1 MAPKAIFP
9 QKTGEAIPILDK
21 AKALALILRE
31 EFGCPFAFFDGSTGN
46 MLSKEPASL
55 NATPPAGLLQ
65 PAQLLELAAE
75 GQTCVQSAGEGLFRL
90 ILVIQLPSC
99 PCLIACGIIPA
110 LAPSDRDLGRE
121 QARLKRWG
129 QAVADRLRLS
139 DELGARFREESKQ
152 PLTTSLS
159 TSSLPLLD
167 SVIRS
172 LRIHQEPSQQK
183 ERILEAALN
192 AGCFQT
198 LLWVPLD
205 ARDPAILKGKEC
217 LTQPDCLRLIHALS
231 SEANCRPGQPFIC
244 NTVGTTVWGQAFP
257 RITNLLAMSVA
268 DPGIVG
274 WVLALNKRERAEP
287 NGALSAQ
294 WGSDSGKSI
303 ALIGLSDID
312 LVSPFVAL
320 LELHI
325 RSFSR
330 YQDVKELL
338 VGLTKSLT
346 AALDAKDSYTYGH
359 SERVARITV
368 ELGRELGFSAD
379 DLSEL
384 YLMGLLHDVGN
395 LGIKESVLCKP
406 DELTAEEFEH
416 IKQHVV
422 IGYSILSDLGPVRH
436 LLPGI
441 LYHHENYDG
450 TGYPDG
456 LVGEAIPLVA
466 RILAVAEA
474 CDSMSNKRPYRD
486 ALPYRLVEETL
497 VEGAGKQWDP
507 KVVDAFL
514 NCRHRIHT
522 IRQRGV
528 GHSLHVAIDNA
539 LELESAV
546 LHAGADR

>member
-1 MAPKAIFP
+1 MASKASVP
-9 QKTGEAIPILDK
+9 SKKGDRLPILEK
-21 AKALALILRE
+21 AKALAIILRE
-31 EFGCPFAFFDGSTGN
+31 EFGCSFAFYDAGTGN
-46 MLSKEPASL
+46 LLTKEPPPPY
-55 NATPPAGLLQ
+55 TPPSSELIQPGKLQ
-65 PAQLLELAAE
+65 ELAAQ
-75 GQTCVQSAGEGLFRL
+75 GQARLESAGDGLVRL
-90 ILVIQLPSC
+90 ILVVQTPAC
-99 PCLIACGIIPA
+99 PPLLACAVIPA
-110 LAPSDRDLGRE
+110 LTLGDADRKRE
-121 QARLKRWG
+121 QEHLRRWG
-129 QAVADRLRLS
+129 QAVADRLRLT
-139 DELGARFREESKQ
+139 DELVGMFMQE
-152 PLTTSLS
+152 TTKAEVALVQNSP
-159 TSSLPLLD
+159 SLPLLD
-167 SVIRS
+167 SLIRT
-172 LRIHQEPSQQK
+172 LRIHQEPGQHK
-183 ERILEAALN
+183 ERILDAALN
-192 AGCFQT
+192 AGPFQT

-205 ARDPAILKGKEC
+205 GRQPAILKGKEC
-217 LTQPDCLRLIHALS
+217 LTQPDCQRLLHALS
-231 SEANCRPGQPFIC
+231 SEANFRPGSPFVC
-244 NTVGTTVWGQAFP
+244 NSVGTTVWGQAFP
-257 RITNLLAMSVA
+257 RIANLLALAVA

-274 WVLALNKRERAEP
+274 WVFALNKREKVET
-287 NGALSAQ
+287 
-294 WGSDSGKSI
+294 KSPV
-303 ALIGLSDID
+303 LIGAPEIE

-330 YQDVKELL
+330 YEDVKELL

-406 DELTAEEFEH
+406 DELTAEEFDH
-416 IKQHVV
+416 IKQHVL

-497 VEGAGKQWDP
+497 VEGAGRQWDP

-539 LELESAV
+539 LELDSAV
-546 LHAGADR
+546 LHGNGE

>member
-1 MAPKAIFP
+1 MASKADLLL
-9 QKTGEAIPILDK
+9 KKAESVPITDK
-21 AKALALILRE
+21 AKALAPILRE
-31 EFGCPFAFFDGSTGN
+31 EFGCPFAFFDGGTGSL
-46 MLSKEPASL
+46 LSEEPVSL
-55 NATPPAGLLQ
+55 NSMPPVGLLQ
-65 PAQLLELAAE
+65 PGQVQELAAD
-75 GQTCVQSAGEGLFRL
+75 GQTCVQPAGDGLLRL
-90 ILVIQLPSC
+90 ILVIQSASC
-99 PCLIACGIIPA
+99 PCLIACGVIPTLTNTDQA
-110 LAPSDRDLGRE
+110 LSRE
-121 QARLKRWG
+121 QARLKHWG

-139 DELGARFREESKQ
+139 DELASMFKDETQNPEATAG
-152 PLTTSLS
+152 S

-167 SVIRS
+167 TIIRS
-172 LRIHQEPSQQK
+172 MRIHHEPSQHK

-192 AGCFQT
+192 AGSFQT

-205 ARDPAILKGKEC
+205 TRSPAILKGKEC
-217 LTQPDCLRLIHALS
+217 LTQPDCQRLIHALS
-231 SEANCRPGQPFIC
+231 SEANCRPGQAFTC

-268 DPGIVG
+268 DPGTVG
-274 WVLALNKRERAEP
+274 WVLALNKGEKGTVTPADP
-287 NGALSAQ
+287 
-294 WGSDSGKSI
+294 GKSEAI
-303 ALIGLSDID
+303 IGPSDIEI
-312 LVSPFVAL
+312 VSPFVAL

-395 LGIKESVLCKP
+395 LGIKESVLCKS
-406 DELTAEEFEH
+406 DELTAEEFDH
-416 IKQHVV
+416 IKQHVL

-456 LVGEAIPLVA
+456 LVGQAIPLVA

-507 KVVDAFL
+507 KVVEAFL

-539 LELESAV
+539 LELESTV
-546 LHAGADR
+546 LHGGAAR

>member
-1 MAPKAIFP
+1 
-9 QKTGEAIPILDK
+9 
-21 AKALALILRE
+21 
-31 EFGCPFAFFDGSTGN
+31 
-46 MLSKEPASL
+46 
-55 NATPPAGLLQ
+55 
-65 PAQLLELAAE
+65 
-75 GQTCVQSAGEGLFRL
+75 
-90 ILVIQLPSC
+90 
-99 PCLIACGIIPA
+99 
-110 LAPSDRDLGRE
+110 
-121 QARLKRWG
+121 
-129 QAVADRLRLS
+129 
-139 DELGARFREESKQ
+139 
-152 PLTTSLS
+152 
-159 TSSLPLLD
+159 
-167 SVIRS
+167 
-172 LRIHQEPSQQK
+172 
-183 ERILEAALN
+183 
-192 AGCFQT
+192 
-198 LLWVPLD
+198 
-205 ARDPAILKGKEC
+205 
-217 LTQPDCLRLIHALS
+217 
-231 SEANCRPGQPFIC
+231 
-244 NTVGTTVWGQAFP
+244 
-257 RITNLLAMSVA
+257 
-268 DPGIVG
+268 
-274 WVLALNKRERAEP
+274 
-287 NGALSAQ
+287 
-294 WGSDSGKSI
+294 
-303 ALIGLSDID
+303 
-312 LVSPFVAL
+312 
-320 LELHI
+320 
-325 RSFSR
+325 
-330 YQDVKELL
+330 LL

-395 LGIKESVLCKP
+395 LGIKESVLCKA
-406 DELTAEEFEH
+406 DELTAEEFDH
-416 IKQHVV
+416 IKQHVL

-456 LVGEAIPLVA
+456 LVGEAIPHVA

-539 LELESAV
+539 LELDSAV
-546 LHAGADR
+546 LHASGE